1 MSDFRTK
8 LLGLAAMATLF
19 AGASYGQIT
28 ITQQNANGTCT
39 FAAQNAIGA
48 NATAGALNVR
58 AEGDTEVVSPITFC
72 INNNGATNVTGTV
85 TIFFSAP
92 VTSLPGAAPFTDLAT
107 LVLGG
112 NPAVNGSASSTQLTF
127 TAFGGA
133 GFTFLAGT
141 STTANVQGVRVN
153 ASAVAAGASLVPI
166 TAQPAVV
173 SSSASS
179 VLPAAVAPIVGYVST
194 TLSPP
199 SISGTISSFPATPV
213 NNYNT
218 AQGNPQK
225 TTLGPSFWVFAGDSV
240 SGAFKTWNGGVG
252 AAGNAG
258 ILNYSTEN
266 SDGNASYGTRI
277 QLAFGNVPSAVTLFV
292 PTSITV
298 NNGTVNAFTINL
310 VTSATAPDTGAS
322 VLPTPTVPLSFT
334 APGTA
339 GLPAAFGF
347 STIAYGASTFPIT
360 SSGGSATAVYEVVTA
375 PATAKV
381 STAIPVWVTF
391 APSALS
397 TASGAITV
405 LETYAPTTPLL
416 SATTAPDFAAVT
428 TGALNGSSIGL
439 AQTELLF
446 PFVTSADGF
455 DTGLAISNTTTDPYG
470 TSPTAGACTLN
481 YYGTG
486 APTPNTGIAAP
497 GGSQASGTSNA
508 FLNSS
513 IAPGFT
519 GYMIATCAYPEGHGF
534 AYIIYD
540 FGTSS
545 GTAMGY
551 TAEVLNRGPG
561 VPVPAV
567 EQLGQ

>member
-8 LLGLAAMATLF
+8 VLGLAAMATLF
-19 AGASYGQIT
+19 AGASYGQIC
-28 ITQQNANGTCT
+28 IVASGAAAGTCVQT
-39 FAAQNAIGA
+39 AS
-48 NATAGALNVR
+48 ATAGALNAR
-58 AEGDTEVVSPITFC
+58 AEGTTEVVSPITFQ
-72 INNNGATNVTGTV
+72 INNNGAAAVTGTI

-107 LVLGG
+107 ISLNGG
-112 NPAVNGSASSTQLTF
+112 PAINGSASGTQLTF
-127 TAFGGA
+127 SNFGGTGFNFAA
-133 GFTFLAGT
+133 GSA
-141 STTANVQGVRVN
+141 TTASVSGVRVN
-153 ASAVAAGASLVPI
+153 ASAVAAGASLVPV

-173 SSSASS
+173 SSSSS
-179 VLPAAVAPIVGYVST
+179 AVLPAVAAPIVGYVTS

-199 SISGTISSFPATPV
+199 AISGTTSSFPAAPV
-213 NNYNT
+213 ANYNT
-218 AQGNPQK
+218 AQGNPAK
-225 TTLGPSFWVFAGDSV
+225 TTIAPSFYVFTGDTV
-240 SGAFKTWNGGVG
+240 SGAFKTWNGGPG

-258 ILNYSTEN
+258 LLNYSTEN

-277 QLAFGNVPSAVTLFV
+277 QLAFGNVPSAVTLYV

-298 NNGTVNAFTINL
+298 GAGAGAFNLTL

-322 VLPTPTVPLSFT
+322 VLPQPTVPLSFT
-334 APGTA
+334 APTPSGFNYTS
-339 GLPAAFGF
+339 AFGVA
-347 STIAYGASTFPIT
+347 TTYGASSFPIT
-360 SSGGSATAVYEVVTA
+360 SSGGTATAVYEVVSA

-381 STAIPVWVTF
+381 NAAIPVWVTF

-405 LETYAPTTPLL
+405 LESYAPTTPLL
-416 SATTAPDFAAVT
+416 SATVAPDFAAVT

-455 DTGLAISNTTTDPYG
+455 DVGIAISNTTTDPYG

-497 GGSQASGTSNA
+497 GGSQASGTTNA
-508 FLNSS
+508 FLSSS

-534 AYIIYD
+534 AYIING
-540 FGTSS
+540 FGTNA

-551 TAEVLNRGPG
+551 VANVLNRGPG
-561 VPVPAV
+561 VAVPAV
-567 EQLGQ
+567 EGLQQ